1 MPYYLAR
8 AKVSKDFMTALVE
21 KPEDRLVTT
30 TRFLQGIGGRL
41 HNYFFAFGTY
51 DIVLIYELPSNISA
65 AALAMVLQ
73 SSGSVT
79 EAETTPLLSMEE
91 AMQAMHEAGKAM
103 AVYTPPGRR
112 AKS

>member
-8 AKVSKDFMTALVE
+8 AKVSKDTMKALVE

-41 HNYFFAFGTY
+41 HNYFFAFGAY
-51 DIVLIYELPSNISA
+51 DIVLIFELPSNVSA
-65 AALAMVLQ
+65 AALAMVLT

-79 EAETTPLLSMEE
+79 EVETTALLDMEE

-103 AVYTPPGRR
+103 AVYSPPGRR
-112 AKS
+112 SKS